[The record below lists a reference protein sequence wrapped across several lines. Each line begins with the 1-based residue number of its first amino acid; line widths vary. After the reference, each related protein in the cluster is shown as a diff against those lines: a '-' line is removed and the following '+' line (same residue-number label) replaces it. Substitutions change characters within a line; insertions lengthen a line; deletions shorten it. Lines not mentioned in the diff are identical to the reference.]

1 MKAIAFAP
9 AHISGFFEPVYHKE
23 DFARSGSRGA
33 GMSVSLGA
41 ISEVFIESSNKQ
53 SIEIYLN
60 KKRLAAPVTNFAIKY
75 LIGTNKLR
83 VIVKTILQLPMGQ
96 GFGMSGAG
104 ALSAALAVSK
114 ITGQSREE
122 ALKAAHFA
130 EIQYK
135 TGLGDVLASSF
146 GGLEL
151 RKNAGLPPW
160 GIIEHIPCKSDVV
173 ICVIGKKINTKNV
186 LNDSKRAN
194 SIVEYGKYCTKKLL
208 EAPSVENYFK
218 LSQLFTEK
226 IGLAEKKTIDA
237 INAANKY
244 GNASM
249 CMLGNSVYAIGK
261 TPELCRVLCTFGK
274 LYVCF
279 VDNYGAR
286 ILEQ

>member
-9 AHISGFFEPVYHKE
+9 GHISGFFEPVYHKE

-41 ISEVFIESSNKQ
+41 LSEVFIEPSNKQ
-53 SIEIYLN
+53 SIEVYLN
-60 KKRLAAPVTNFAIKY
+60 KKRSTAPVSNLAIKY
-75 LIGTNKLR
+75 LIGSNKLK
-83 VIVKTILQLPMGQ
+83 VLVKTRLQLPTGQ

-146 GGLEL
+146 GGFEI

-173 ICVIGKKINTKNV
+173 ICVIGKKINTKNI
-186 LNDSKRAN
+186 LIDKSKKEP
-194 SIVEYGKYCTKKLL
+194 IVEYGKYCTKKLL
-208 EAPSVENYFK
+208 ENPSIENYFR

-226 IGLAEKKTIDA
+226 TGLANKKVIDA
-237 INAANKY
+237 INAANNY

-249 CMLGNSVYAIGK
+249 CMLGNSVFAIGK
-261 TPELCRVLCTFGK
+261 TPELCKTLCTFGK
-274 LYVCF
+274 LYICF
-279 VDNYGAR
+279 IDNYGAR
-286 ILEQ
+286 ILES

>member
-9 AHISGFFEPVYHKE
+9 GHISGFFEPVYHKE
-23 DFARSGSRGA
+23 DFSRSGSRGA
-33 GMSVSLGA
+33 GMSLTLGA
-41 ISEVFIESSNKQ
+41 VSEVFIEPSNKQ

-60 KKRLAAPVTNFAIKY
+60 KKRSSAPVTNYAVKY
-75 LIGTNKLR
+75 LIGSNKLK

-104 ALSAALAVSK
+104 ALSTAIAVAN

-130 EIQYK
+130 EVQFK
-135 TGLGDVLASSF
+135 TGLGDVVASSF

-151 RKNAGLPPW
+151 RRNAGLPPW
-160 GIIEHIPCKSDVV
+160 GFIEHIPCKSDVV
-173 ICVIGKKINTKNV
+173 ICVIGKKISTKNV
-186 LNDSKRAN
+186 LNDKDKAN

-208 EAPSVENYFK
+208 ENPSVENYFT
-218 LSQLFTEK
+218 LSQIFTNKTVLADKK
-226 IGLAEKKTIDA
+226 IIDA
-237 INAANKY
+237 INVANNH
-244 GNASM
+244 GSASM

-274 LYVCF
+274 LYICF
-279 VDNYGAR
+279 IDNYGAR
-286 ILEQ
+286 ILQ